1 MTKRKS
7 TKKNLKKKPKKYT
20 KKFSSNKSI
29 KLIYYKMKKCKYCK
43 LFEKELWK
51 KIKNYCNKNNIK
63 ISIIIRENNLN
74 KIPIMIKKY
83 PSLVKQDK
91 KGKMIIFKKERTL
104 NNIKKFIY

>member
-1 MTKRKS
+1 MIKRKS
-7 TKKNLKKKPKKYT
+7 IKKNPNKKSKKYT
-20 KKFSSNKSI
+20 KKNISNKSI

-43 LFEKELWK
+43 LFEKELWN

-83 PSLVKQDK
+83 PSLVKLDK
-91 KGKMIIFKKERTL
+91 KNKMTIFKGERTF
-104 NNIKKFIY
+104 NNIKRFLI